1 MRITLLIFICA
12 LFSACFSEGDCL
24 VSATNYMHIQF
35 KKRSNHK
42 LDTSVIFNY
51 IYFGGSDSALGKT
64 QATELLLPVDINN
77 ARTNTEFIFQIAN
90 SDNSKQQTDTL
101 QVGYTRQ
108 GEVIT
113 KDCGAYSFYIDL
125 KILKTSFDSAQVKVF
140 STSLLKDPTGSG
152 IASYA
157 INYQIYF

>member
-1 MRITLLIFICA
+1 MLTLCWREPLVFKAINFELQNYEKLKRPRVNRYICKLTLRITLLIFICA

-64 QATELLLPVDINN
+64 QATEL
-77 ARTNTEFIFQIAN
+77 
-90 SDNSKQQTDTL
+90 
-101 QVGYTRQ
+101 
-108 GEVIT
+108 
-113 KDCGAYSFYIDL
+113 
-125 KILKTSFDSAQVKVF
+125 
-140 STSLLKDPTGSG
+140 
-152 IASYA
+152 
-157 INYQIYF
+157 